1 VHLQKWQFLSYIIIE
16 LIDEVKDSALTG
28 VILMVVKDLRDI
40 AIASDYPTAKRLRI
54 KDGSISS
61 KTCEERERSREVTPV
76 IESGGESCICIHE
89 KNLPSLNYLA

>member
-40 AIASDYPTAKRLRI
+40 AIASDYPTA
-54 KDGSISS
+54 
-61 KTCEERERSREVTPV
+61 
-76 IESGGESCICIHE
+76 
-89 KNLPSLNYLA
+89 